1 MPFMTIKEILFIL
14 YLFVIASGYWLR
26 SINLNHLKLHGA
38 EVPSGFE
45 GTIDAEILARTTAYT
60 LEQNRVG
67 LIESVVDNILLLV
80 FLFGG
85 LLGLYDHWISSLS
98 SSFVVSGLLFFLF
111 PCRTSQYLSRGNSPS
126 DLQAEQPY

>member
-1 MPFMTIKEILFIL
+1 MQTMTITLILFIL

-26 SINLNHLKLHGA
+26 SINLRYLKLHGA

-45 GTIDAEILARTTAYT
+45 GAIDTGILARTTAYT
-60 LEQNRVG
+60 VEQSRLG

-85 LLGLYDHWISSLS
+85 LLGLYDRWISSLS
-98 SSFVVSGLLFFLF
+98 SSFVV
-111 PCRTSQYLSRGNSPS
+111 
-126 DLQAEQPY
+126 